1 VETIEAVEHRRPVRE
16 TPLERLGREFTKFLA
31 GLARLAALCAL
42 LLPLLIISFMTV
54 DLPIY
59 AFDHFFSMQTLKPS
73 HWLRVGLVLMALAPL
88 LVILIARRYGGEEAS
103 RVVTASWAIAA
114 LGAFA
119 GVSYLAPTLVDGDL
133 PGVGYVAGFVGAGIM
148 SQYMAAGLYDLT
160 RGRENW
166 WRAPLYAALGGYIL
180 HGLIYFP
187 TVYWNSNAPWANW
200 MVVALFFEATLAAA
214 FLGPYR
220 LLRRALRP
228 RGGYG
233 G

>member
-1 VETIEAVEHRRPVRE
+1 MDIIEAVEHRRPVRE
-16 TPLERLGREFTKFLA
+16 TPLERLGREFAKFLA
-31 GLARLAALCAL
+31 GLARLSALSAL
-42 LLPLLIISFMTV
+42 LLPILVLSFMTV

-59 AFDHFFSMQTLKPS
+59 AFDHFFDMQSLKPS
-73 HWLRVGLVLMALAPL
+73 RWLSVGLAFMAMAPL
-88 LVILIARRYGGEEAS
+88 LVILIARRFGGEEAS

-119 GVSYLAPTLVDGDL
+119 GISYLAPTLVDGDL
-133 PGVGYVAGFVGAGIM
+133 PGVAYVAGFVGAGVM
-148 SQYMAAGLYDLT
+148 SQYAAAALYDLT

-166 WRAPLYAALGGYIL
+166 WRAPLYAAISGYIL
-180 HGLIYFP
+180 HTLLYFP
-187 TVYWNSNAPWANW
+187 TVYWASNAPWANW
-200 MVVALFFEATLAAA
+200 MVVALFFEAALAAA

-220 LLRRALRP
+220 LLRRSLRP